1 MCTTEQTFAWVGAI
15 VVNIAFISLI
25 AWGASTIWWVG
36 FLISIVY
43 TAMLFGLARTVDK
56 KSGWDVVA
64 AAADENDIINQ
75 ASEEENSDDSVVHD
89 ETDNVVVAVAADLPT
104 RRSRSVRML
113 PGSTTSSERRM
124 PVLANL
130 LYGLFTLAL
139 GVTGYFLPMNLFYC
153 YGRSSGP
160 YTPSSNGHWS
170 TDISILPSDVRAWAS
185 STQPHEMSYATFI
198 FISSAGGER
207 NFTLFEG
214 RDNTSGNS
222 ETLWSAAT
230 MGREP
235 FNFPNIQ
242 NPSQFI
248 TTGTGWAC
256 FTGID
261 ATPSSNSNQHYYPHP
276 ISKSSV
282 VGCSNGTIVRTTD
295 STQHSFQGPYD
306 FFIDN
311 INNSTLWFKDYPPWS
326 GDQTGSGTLI
336 YSIDNYDRMEVELHS
351 TYTKSKSKQYTD
363 GYSPMPLPYEDV
375 ATNDEEHNCWTKHS
389 ALAIFVTAVPV
400 TLASVVLWLKRKA
413 PSMAITSYI
422 GLSAGACF
430 LYLAILERENDV
442 DGFWGWWL
450 SISGALYLAVLCD
463 LTHCKRQIARCPL
476 IWGINVSALAFFIG
490 MIILTGIFES
500 PTAWPWIIFNVLAL
514 IPLVIVGLGYSQVF
528 LLVLCAVG
536 WLMTAV
542 KIASA
547 LAAIAAPTA
556 NVPIYFIVLA
566 ISGLLIAV
574 AGWWLNKNQDELGS
588 VICYHME
595 RLSLSRRLFPDVVLE
610 LEESA
615 TSNQSDDELQGDV
628 PA

>member
-1 MCTTEQTFAWVGAI
+1 
-15 VVNIAFISLI
+15 
-25 AWGASTIWWVG
+25 
-36 FLISIVY
+36 
-43 TAMLFGLARTVDK
+43 
-56 KSGWDVVA
+56 
-64 AAADENDIINQ
+64 
-75 ASEEENSDDSVVHD
+75 
-89 ETDNVVVAVAADLPT
+89 
-104 RRSRSVRML
+104 
-113 PGSTTSSERRM
+113 
-124 PVLANL
+124 
-130 LYGLFTLAL
+130 
-139 GVTGYFLPMNLFYC
+139 
-153 YGRSSGP
+153 
-160 YTPSSNGHWS
+160 
-170 TDISILPSDVRAWAS
+170 
-185 STQPHEMSYATFI
+185 
-198 FISSAGGER
+198 
-207 NFTLFEG
+207 
-214 RDNTSGNS
+214 
-222 ETLWSAAT
+222 
-230 MGREP
+230 
-235 FNFPNIQ
+235 
-242 NPSQFI
+242 
-248 TTGTGWAC
+248 
-256 FTGID
+256 
-261 ATPSSNSNQHYYPHP
+261 
-276 ISKSSV
+276 
-282 VGCSNGTIVRTTD
+282 
-295 STQHSFQGPYD
+295 
-306 FFIDN
+306 
-311 INNSTLWFKDYPPWS
+311 
-326 GDQTGSGTLI
+326 
-336 YSIDNYDRMEVELHS
+336 MEVELHS

-375 ATNDEEHNCWTKHS
+375 ATNDEEHNCWIKHS
-389 ALAIFVTAVPV
+389 ALAIFVSAVPV

-450 SISGALYLAVLCD
+450 SISGALYLAILCD

-574 AGWWLNKNQDELGS
+574 TGWWLNKNQDELGS